1 MWGGI
6 VKGSLDL
13 LKAMTEKQEKQEK
26 VSAKGGKEE
35 VRQKIRIKLRAYD
48 HKIIDQS
55 ARTILET
62 VERSGAQVVGPIPLP
77 TEKRKYTVNRS
88 TFVHKDARE
97 QYEMR
102 IHKRVLDIIEPTPK
116 TVDSLTNL
124 SLPAGVDVEI
134 KMQL

>member
-1 MWGGI
+1 M
-6 VKGSLDL
+6 
-13 LKAMTEKQEKQEK
+13 KAMTEKQEKNEK

-35 VRQKIRIKLRAYD
+35 SRQKIRIKLRAYD

-62 VERSGAQVVGPIPLP
+62 AERSGAQVVGPIPLP

-88 TFVHKDARE
+88 TFVHKDARD

-102 IHKRVLDIIEPTPK
+102 IHKRVLDIIEPTQK

-124 SLPAGVDVEI
+124 NLPAGVDIEV